1 MATSLFS
8 SLGNPMVRGDGQAIV
23 CRVTMSEAR
32 LSAHTHTH
40 THTHKDICLIDDY
53 CHLFIERFPYCY
65 TANIE
70 RISVFRVNRFSYIS
84 SF

>member
-8 SLGNPMVRGDGQAIV
+8 SLENPMVRGDGQAIV

-40 THTHKDICLIDDY
+40 THTQGYML
-53 CHLFIERFPYCY
+53 
-65 TANIE
+65 
-70 RISVFRVNRFSYIS
+70 NR
-84 SF
+84 